1 MFSPYYHWASRSRL
15 RREGRAAEADD
26 HVALNL
32 ALYGDTRR
40 WAMTERSA
48 ASLRRDRHT
57 LSIARSH
64 VHWNGQAL
72 TVEIDEWA
80 SPWPRRLRGT
90 LRIFPQA
97 LSRHVS
103 ALDAEGAHRWAPIA
117 PCARAELHLSE
128 PALRWSGVAYLDS
141 NEGDEPVTVP
151 FSHWHWQRAA
161 LPDGGTAVVY
171 DVVRKSRE
179 ACEAHQAHEAH
190 EADKTRAGKGTEA
203 GASAATIAMHFDA
216 RGGERAIDSVPPAHD
231 LPHTSWGIQRR
242 ARSETPVVVQQS
254 LENTPFYARSLLE
267 LGWKGRRVPAVHE
280 TLSIPRL
287 ASPWV
292 RMLLPARMPRT
303 G

>member
-1 MFSPYYHWASRSRL
+1 
-15 RREGRAAEADD
+15 
-26 HVALNL
+26 
-32 ALYGDTRR
+32 
-40 WAMTERSA
+40 MTERSA

-64 VHWNGQAL
+64 VHWNGSAL

-80 SPWPRRLRGT
+80 SPWPRRVRGT
-90 LRIFPQA
+90 LRIFPEA

-103 ALDAEGAHRWAPIA
+103 ALDAHGAHRWAPIA

-151 FSHWHWQRAA
+151 FSHWHWQRAS
-161 LPDGGTAVVY
+161 LPHGATAVVY
-171 DVVRKSRE
+171 DVVRKDSP
-179 ACEAHQAHEAH
+179 AP
-190 EADKTRAGKGTEA
+190 
-203 GASAATIAMHFDA
+203 ATIAMRFDA
-216 RGGERAIDSVPPAHD
+216 NGSERAIATAPPGKD
-231 LPHTSWGIQRR
+231 LPRTSWGIRRR
-242 ARSETPVVVQQS
+242 ARSEGAVVVRQS

-267 LGWKGRRVPAVHE
+267 LGWMGQRVPAVHE

-287 ASPWV
+287 EAPWV